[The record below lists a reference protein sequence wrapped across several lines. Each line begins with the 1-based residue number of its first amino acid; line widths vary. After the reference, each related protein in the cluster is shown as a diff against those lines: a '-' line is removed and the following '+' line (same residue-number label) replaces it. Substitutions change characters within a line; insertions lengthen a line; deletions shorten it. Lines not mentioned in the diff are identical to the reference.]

1 MNTDSY
7 IESLKRDIED
17 KFDHSFKSATDFD
30 RLAALI
36 KSHANDTLNTS
47 TLKRIWGYSKTASTP
62 RRTTLTILAKVLGFR
77 DWESYVDKKK
87 AELRIESGFT
97 PDFIVNIADIE
108 PGDLISFRWNPNRI
122 ITLQCIDK
130 QMFRVLEQKNSSLR
144 PGDQF
149 RILYMREGYPI
160 YCENVIRNDRNLGN
174 YIAGEET
181 GIHDL
186 KYRSKELK

>member
-1 MNTDSY
+1 MYSDSY

-30 RLAALI
+30 RLASLI
-36 KSHANDTLNTS
+36 KSHSSDTLNTS
-47 TLKRIWGYSKTASTP
+47 TLKRIWGYSKTDSSP

-87 AELRIESGFT
+87 AEERIESGFT
-97 PDFIVNIADIE
+97 QDCIVNIADIE
-108 PGDLISFRWNPNRI
+108 PGDLISFRWNPNRV
-122 ITLQCIDK
+122 ITLRCIGSH
-130 QMFRVLEQKNSSLR
+130 MFEVLQQKNSSLR
-144 PGDQF
+144 PGDKF
-149 RILYMREGYPI
+149 RILYAREGFPI
-160 YCENVIRNDRNLGN
+160 YCENVIRNDLNLGD

-186 KYRSKELK
+186 KYQSKKA